1 MNNIIYKSN
10 IMKKAK
16 ERNKCDKVNKIFK
29 SDNKHF
35 KNKIQL
41 INRKYIFE
49 WLIFI
54 NLFIVILSIQKFL
67 FLESKISN
75 ITLKMRGIGY
85 KKIFRNTTNF
95 KEIDYPNEVYINGE
109 KQNTLN
115 YTYYF
120 NQTDNIVELFWNKLI
135 DIFSSFRVIICI
147 CFGNALIL

>member
-1 MNNIIYKSN
+1 MNNVIIQSN
-10 IMKKAK
+10 LNKNAK
-16 ERNKCDKVNKIFK
+16 ERNKGDKVNKCFK
-29 SDNKHF
+29 SENKHF

-41 INRKYIFE
+41 INRIYIFE
-49 WLIFI
+49 MLIFI
-54 NLFIVILSIQKFL
+54 NLFIVILPIQKFL

-85 KKIFRNTTNF
+85 KKIFRNTTYF
-95 KEIDYPNEVYINGE
+95 KEAYYPKEVYINGE

-135 DIFSSFRVIICI
+135 ETLND
-147 CFGNALIL
+147 